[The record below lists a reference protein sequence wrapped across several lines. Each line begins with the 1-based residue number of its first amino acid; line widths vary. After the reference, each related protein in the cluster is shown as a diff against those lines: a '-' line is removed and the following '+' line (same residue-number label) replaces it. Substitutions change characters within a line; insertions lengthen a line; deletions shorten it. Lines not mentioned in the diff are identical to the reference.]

1 MIEWGEQH
9 LAIRDAF
16 RRFVDAEIKPR
27 REELEHGDTPPYEV
41 LRKMFATFGLRDMSL
56 MRYEADLAKADKAAD
71 GSDEKVGKA
80 NPMAGEM
87 AAMQMIPIIELS
99 RHSPGMVTALGV
111 SAGLTAG
118 TIMSRGTR
126 AQKERWAKDLRDMVV
141 VNTGSRAYRRA
152 DGVAVVPAALL
163 GP

>member
-16 RRFVDAEIKPR
+16 RRFVDSEIKPR

-41 LRKMFATFGLRDMSL
+41 LRKMFAAFGLRDMSL
-56 MRYEADLAKADKAAD
+56 MRYEADLAKADLKTGDDAEPKE
-71 GSDEKVGKA
+71 GRV

-99 RHSPGMVTALGV
+99 KHSPAWSRRWV
-111 SAGLTAG
+111 SA
-118 TIMSRGTR
+118 
-126 AQKERWAKDLRDMVV
+126 
-141 VNTGSRAYRRA
+141 
-152 DGVAVVPAALL
+152 PA
-163 GP
+163 